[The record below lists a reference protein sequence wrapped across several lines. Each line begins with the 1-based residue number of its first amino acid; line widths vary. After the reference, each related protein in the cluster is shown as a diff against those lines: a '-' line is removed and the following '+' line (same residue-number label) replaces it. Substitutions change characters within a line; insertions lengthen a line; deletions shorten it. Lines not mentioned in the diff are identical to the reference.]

1 MQAQFSQSS
10 FTGTEAD
17 GFVLVNAVLVG
28 GSSDSSFDI
37 TVTPSQ
43 QSPVSA
49 QGIEFKH
56 VWPVLLFLN

>member
-1 MQAQFSQSS
+1 MQVRFSQSS

-17 GFVLVNAVLVG
+17 GFVLVNVVLVG
-28 GSSDSSFDI
+28 GSSDSSFDV

-49 QGIEFKH
+49 RGIEFAH
-56 VWPVLLFLN
+56 V